1 MLYEGQED
9 EENDP
14 NILTK
19 ALSLIKE
26 NNIIFSKINTLKVT
40 KSNIN

>member
-19 ALSLIKE
+19 ASNLIKD
-26 NNIIFSKINTLKVT
+26 NNIIYSKINTLKVT
-40 KSNIN
+40 KNNIN